1 MIQRQGQVQATRYFT
16 TLIGL
21 LRDRSLF
28 LEEIRSGIKLKSKVT
43 SLLICSSL
51 FFCRLWWDYWL
62 LPQHCSSFVFSG

>member
-28 LEEIRSGIKLKSKVT
+28 LEEFVPA
-43 SLLICSSL
+43 SSS
-51 FFCRLWWDYWL
+51 R
-62 LPQHCSSFVFSG
+62 VR